1 MRWLKNASI
10 GLKVSLAPV
19 IGLLCLAFMGAVG
32 WYANVS
38 LGNTLSVLA
47 EDRLPRVIRFNHL
60 HIHLVGL
67 NTLLSRSLAWE
78 GAGYKADKIAALDKK
93 VAGELD
99 RVGRLLDEL
108 VADPHLDGVELD
120 AARKLVA
127 EYAKFRKFAG
137 EVLDVKSG
145 MLTNAAGFMT
155 NVEDSYTAMTSSFN
169 LLVEH
174 EKALAVEAAAG
185 GRELASRNNRLIV
198 LSLVGAALLAGAC
211 AWVAVG
217 LIVRPL
223 RVAAQTA
230 MAMSKGD
237 FSAVPSSGSSD
248 ATGRVLNA
256 LAEVSGNLGQ
266 IVRDIRASADEV
278 SVASHQIANG
288 NVDLSRRTETTV
300 AALQRT
306 VASLEELTVAIR
318 HSADNAAEANG
329 MARQASQVA
338 AEGGIA
344 VAKAVTTMQQIDA
357 QAKKIR
363 EIIGVIDGLAFQT
376 NILAL
381 NAAVEAARA
390 GEHGRGFAVVAQEVR
405 RLAQRSAESA
415 KEIRVLIGAS
425 VDQVESGTSKV
436 LAAGATMQRIVE
448 SIQKVS
454 ITVDAISHAAA
465 EQARNVTEVNSAVAE
480 MERDTQH
487 NAALVEQ
494 AAAATEA
501 LKNQARQLADSVGAL
516 RTV

>member
-19 IGLLCLAFMGAVG
+19 IGVVCLAFMGAVG

-60 HIHLVGL
+60 HIDLVGL
-67 NTLLSRSLAWE
+67 NTLISRSLTWE
-78 GAGYKADKIAALDKK
+78 GAGYKADKIAVLDKK
-93 VAGELD
+93 VAAELD
-99 RVGRLLDEL
+99 RVGKQLVELGADPSLDE
-108 VADPHLDGVELD
+108 VERE
-120 AARKLVA
+120 AARQLGA

-155 NVEDSYTAMTSSFN
+155 NVEDSYAAMTLSFN
-169 LLVEH
+169 QLVDH
-174 EKALAVEAAAG
+174 EKALAVDAAAG
-185 GRELASRNNRLIV
+185 GRGLASRNNRFIV
-198 LSLVGAALLAGAC
+198 VSLVGAALLAAAC
-211 AWVAVG
+211 AWLAVG
-217 LIVRPL
+217 MIVRPL
-223 RVAAQTA
+223 RLAVQTA

-237 FSAVPSSGSSD
+237 FSAVPSSGSRD
-248 ATGRVLNA
+248 ATGRVLHA

-278 SVASHQIANG
+278 SVASQQIAHG
-288 NVDLSRRTETTV
+288 NVDLSHRTETTV

-306 VASLEELTVAIR
+306 AASLEQLTAAIR
-318 HSADNAAEANG
+318 QSADNAAEANG
-329 MARQASQVA
+329 MARQASEVA
-338 AEGGIA
+338 AEGGVA
-344 VAKAVTTMQQIDA
+344 VAEVVTTMQQIDA

-363 EIIGVIDGLAFQT
+363 EIVGVIDGLAFQT

-405 RLAQRSAESA
+405 GLAQSCAASA

-425 VDQVESGTSKV
+425 VGQVESGTSKV

-448 SIQKVS
+448 AIQKVS
-454 ITVDAISHAAA
+454 ATVDAISRAAA
-465 EQARNVTEVNSAVAE
+465 EQAGSVADVNSAVAE
-480 MERDTQH
+480 MERDTQQ

-494 AAAATEA
+494 ATAATEA
-501 LKNQARQLADSVGAL
+501 LKDQARQLADSVGTL
-516 RTV
+516 RTA